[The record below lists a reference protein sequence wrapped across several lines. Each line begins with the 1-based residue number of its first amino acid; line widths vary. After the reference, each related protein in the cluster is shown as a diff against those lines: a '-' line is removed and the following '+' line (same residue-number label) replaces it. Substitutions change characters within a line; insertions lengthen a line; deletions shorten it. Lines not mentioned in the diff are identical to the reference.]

1 MIKQRTYKF
10 IFIATIAFLLQS
22 CFVAKN
28 YERPELDIETEKLF
42 RTENLSADSTSLADI
57 SWEDF
62 FLDETLKIH
71 IREALDNNQDIR
83 IALQQIVAAEAYL
96 KQGRA
101 GYFPTLSATARVTH
115 QQLASN
121 SQFGSFFDGSIQ
133 QYELLGNLSWEAD
146 IWGKIRSNKRAFE
159 ARYLQSV
166 AAHQAV
172 KTNLIANVA
181 TMYYTLLAL
190 DEQLK
195 ITQKTIE
202 NRKKTIETTAA
213 LKESGNV
220 TSVGVKQT
228 EAQLYTA
235 QAIELDLKMNIAI
248 MENAFSIL
256 LGKAPQFIERSSLE
270 DQQISSS
277 LETGVP
283 ALLLRN
289 RPDVIAAEFDLISAF
304 ELTNVAR
311 TNFYPSLTITGSGG
325 LQSIDFAQWFD
336 TGSLFANIVG
346 GLTQPI
352 FNGRRI
358 RTQYEVAQS
367 EQEQAVLNFEKA
379 LLNAGREVSDAL
391 YSYHANSEKTEIRQK
406 EFEAYNKA
414 REDSEL
420 LLENGFANYLEVL
433 TAQEQTLNT
442 ELNLIDSRLDQLT
455 SIVELYTALGG
466 GWK

>member
-10 IFIATIAFLLQS
+10 IFIAIIALLLQS

-83 IALQQIVAAEAYL
+83 IALQQIVVAEAYL

-202 NRKKTIETTAA
+202 NRKKTIETTTA

-235 QAIELDLKMNIAI
+235 QAIEVDLKMNIAI

-289 RPDVIAAEFDLISAF
+289 RPDVIAAEFELISAF

>member
-1 MIKQRTYKF
+1 MINQRTHKF
-10 IFIATIAFLLQS
+10 IFISIIVLLLQS

-28 YERPELDIETEKLF
+28 YERPELDVETEKLF
-42 RTENLSADSTSLADI
+42 RTENISADSTSLADI
-57 SWEDF
+57 SWEEF

-96 KQGRA
+96 KQGKA

-121 SQFGSFFDGSIQ
+121 SQFGSFFDGGIQ

-159 ARYLQSV
+159 AQYLQTV

-202 NRKKTIETTAA
+202 NRKKTIETTTA

-235 QAIELDLKMNIAI
+235 QAIEVDLKMNIAI

-289 RPDVIAAEFDLISAF
+289 RPDVIEAEFDLISAF

-406 EFEAYNKA
+406 EFEAYNQA

-442 ELNLIDSRLDQLT
+442 ELNLINSQLDQLT

>member
-10 IFIATIAFLLQS
+10 IFISLITLLLQS

-28 YERPELDIETEKLF
+28 YERPELDVQTEKLF
-42 RTENLSADSTSLADI
+42 RTENIPADSTSLADI
-57 SWEDF
+57 SWEEF
-62 FLDETLKIH
+62 FLDESLKTH

-83 IALQQIVAAEAYL
+83 IALQQIVSAEAYL
-96 KQGRA
+96 KQGKA

-115 QQLASN
+115 QELASN

-202 NRKKTIETTAA
+202 NRKKTIETTTA

-289 RPDVIAAEFDLISAF
+289 RPDVIAAEFDLITAF

-352 FNGRRI
+352 FNSRRI

-391 YSYHANSEKTEIRQK
+391 YSYQANSEKTEIRQK
-406 EFEAYNKA
+406 EFEAYNQA

-442 ELNLIDSRLDQLT
+442 ELNLINSRLDQLT
-455 SIVELYTALGG
+455 SIVQLYTALGG